1 MDINYPL
8 IIVKIR
14 LIATLTLNKW
24 NLALLEQSANK
35 MGAIIVILEV

>member
-24 NLALLEQSANK
+24 NLVLLE
-35 MGAIIVILEV
+35 